1 MRVISEEELANQLSS
16 LPVANPRVIASGNWA
31 APVRALEILE
41 ANLESYRLFVM
52 NLRYELTARPTVR
65 FESPFVGAGM
75 RGTDRLDYIPTRLSL
90 IPLLFPISH
99 QPDVMLLHT
108 STPRSGKLSLG
119 IEVNILPAALEAAR
133 ARGALVVAQ
142 INPRMPYTFGDS
154 EISTDMIDVAIEV
167 DEPMQVAAHHSSD
180 DRKHQ
185 IGEYIAGLV
194 PDGATLQLGIGA
206 IPDAA
211 VGRLV
216 ERRGLKIWS
225 EMISD
230 GVFALEKAGAL
241 DPDQP
246 IVTSFLAGSEEFYQW
261 LDGNPRVRLCRS
273 ETTNDPGKIALN
285 PMMMSINAALEI
297 DLFAQANASFVR
309 GRLFSGFGGATDFL
323 VGAIHSPGGRAVI
336 GLPSW
341 HDKSKTSCVVP
352 LLNVPATSFQHSVVV
367 TDQGC
372 AHIFGHTQ
380 RDQAR
385 LLIEKAAAP
394 EARDE
399 LWAAAEKLGLADGQS
414 HVRFED
420 PK

>member
-1 MRVISEEELANQLSS
+1 
-16 LPVANPRVIASGNWA
+16 
-31 APVRALEILE
+31 
-41 ANLESYRLFVM
+41 
-52 NLRYELTARPTVR
+52 
-65 FESPFVGAGM
+65 
-75 RGTDRLDYIPTRLSL
+75 
-90 IPLLFPISH
+90 
-99 QPDVMLLHT
+99 
-108 STPRSGKLSLG
+108 
-119 IEVNILPAALEAAR
+119 
-133 ARGALVVAQ
+133 
-142 INPRMPYTFGDS
+142 
-154 EISTDMIDVAIEV
+154 
-167 DEPMQVAAHHSSD
+167 
-180 DRKHQ
+180 
-185 IGEYIAGLV
+185 
-194 PDGATLQLGIGA
+194 
-206 IPDAA
+206 